1 MDLLNASDLISSA
14 RVKSGLSQVE
24 FAKRAGTSQPAVARY
39 ESGISSPSAATL
51 ARLLKAAGF
60 ELEVRLRKTNQSDLS
75 TKRALKIRQKRGEIK
90 TLVRAAGAKNVRI
103 FGSVARGEDNAKSDI
118 DLLVDMDLSA
128 VENSGVKIIRL
139 KRDLSK
145 LLGEDVDVV
154 PASLLK
160 KSILESALQDA
171 IPI

>member
-1 MDLLNASDLISSA
+1 M
-14 RVKSGLSQVE
+14 
-24 FAKRAGTSQPAVARY
+24 
-39 ESGISSPSAATL
+39 
-51 ARLLKAAGF
+51 
-60 ELEVRLRKTNQSDLS
+60 
-75 TKRALKIRQKRGEIK
+75 
-90 TLVRAAGAKNVRI
+90 VRAAGAKNVRI